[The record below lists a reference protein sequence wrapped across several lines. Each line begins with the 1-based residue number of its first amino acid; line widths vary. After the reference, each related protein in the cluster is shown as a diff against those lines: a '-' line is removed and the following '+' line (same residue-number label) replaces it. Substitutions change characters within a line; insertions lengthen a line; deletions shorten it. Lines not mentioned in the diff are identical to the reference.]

1 MTRED
6 IRSDLSEY
14 ARRLGWGPN
23 VASDL
28 AEEACW
34 LGLAEGRASL
44 HWLRGRLDSLGKRP
58 G

>member
-28 AEEACW
+28 AE
-34 LGLAEGRASL
+34 
-44 HWLRGRLDSLGKRP
+44 
-58 G
+58 